1 MPLGLLVIPAAVF
14 FVFGFI
20 KGYKKSKNN
29 V

>member
-1 MPLGLLVIPAAVF
+1 MPLEILVLPAVVF

-20 KGYKKSKNN
+20 KGYKAKKSN

>member
-1 MPLGLLVIPAAVF
+1 MPLEILVIPAVVF